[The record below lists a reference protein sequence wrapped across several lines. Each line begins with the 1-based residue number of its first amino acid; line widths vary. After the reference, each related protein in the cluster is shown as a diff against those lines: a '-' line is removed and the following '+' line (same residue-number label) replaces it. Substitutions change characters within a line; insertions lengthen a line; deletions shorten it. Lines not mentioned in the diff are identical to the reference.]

1 MNTTRL
7 AMALTSGALAAGAA
21 VAVPALGHGAASPAP
36 RVALGTEPWPGAA
49 QFDQPRQNPYFPL
62 LPGTVSRYRVRDG
75 SERFHE
81 KVTVTDRTRTIL
93 GVRTTVVRDVLRRAD
108 GTIAEKTH
116 DWYAAD
122 DDGNVWYFG
131 EATATYDRWGH
142 LESREGSWQAGAHG
156 AVQGLIM
163 PADPRP
169 TDAYRQEFRR
179 AHAEDQ
185 AWIVQRHA
193 RVRVPYGHLRDVVRT
208 FEWSR
213 LEPRVV
219 SAKYYAPGLGIVRE
233 QDVAGGNETVV
244 LVSVR
249 HR

>member
-1 MNTTRL
+1 MIKTRL
-7 AMALTSGALAAGAA
+7 VAAVASGAVAAGAA
-21 VAVPALGHGAASPAP
+21 VAMPALGDG
-36 RVALGTEPWPGAA
+36 LPGAA
-49 QFDQPRQNPYFPL
+49 RPATRSTATPAVTASFDHPRPNPYFPL
-62 LPGTVSRYRVRDG
+62 QPGTVARYRVRDEG
-75 SERFHE
+75 ERFHE

-93 GVRTTVVRDVLRRAD
+93 GVRTTVVRDVLRRAN
-108 GTIAEKTH
+108 GTIAEKTR
-116 DWYAAD
+116 DWYATD

-131 EATATYDRWGH
+131 EATATYDRRGH
-142 LESREGSWQAGAHG
+142 LESREGSWQAGVDH

-163 PADPRP
+163 PADPQP

-179 AHAEDQ
+179 GHAEDQ
-185 AWIVQRHA
+185 AWVVQRHA

-233 QDVAGGNETVV
+233 QDVAGGHESVA